1 MHEATRYLK
10 NRDGVGAEVRAA
22 LRARLE
28 TAWRNGER
36 VLLLGHSLGSVIAYD
51 TLWELTH
58 VHRSSGE
65 ISLLVTAR
73 QPARDALRAALDE
86 RCARASARRAIRTT
100 FAAG

>member
-22 LRARLE
+22 VRATLE
-28 TAWRNGER
+28 TAWRDGER

-58 VHRSSGE
+58 VHRSKRRGQ
-65 ISLLVTAR
+65 LAHDVR
-73 QPARDALRAALDE
+73 QPARDALRAALV
-86 RCARASARRAIRTT
+86 ARARGRSARRGIRTT